1 MDEMTAMLARGG
13 DLHSACL
20 LAGHI
25 VGLYGELAAR
35 SFDRRHATSLRA
47 RRLGL
52 AV

>member
-1 MDEMTAMLARGG
+1 MPARGG
-13 DLHSACL
+13 DLFGARL

-25 VGLYGELAAR
+25 VGLELEPAAR
-35 SFDRRHATSLRA
+35 SFDRGHATSLRA